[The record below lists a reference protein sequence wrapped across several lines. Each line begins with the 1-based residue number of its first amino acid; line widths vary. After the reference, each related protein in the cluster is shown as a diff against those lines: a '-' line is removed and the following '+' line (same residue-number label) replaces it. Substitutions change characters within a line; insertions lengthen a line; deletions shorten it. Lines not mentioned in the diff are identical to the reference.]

1 MGRVISR
8 ANVAMIRV
16 ADYIARF
23 LEERGVRHVFLVTGG
38 GAMHLNDAFGRCR
51 GMQYVAC
58 HHEQTCAMAAES
70 YHRMTGRV
78 AAVNVTSGP
87 GGTNAL
93 TGVYGAWVDSQ
104 AMFVVS
110 GQVKW
115 ETTIRSSPV
124 PLRQLGDQEIDI
136 VSVVRPVTKY
146 AEMVTDPATIRIHLE
161 KAWHLATSGRPGPV
175 WLDIPMNV
183 QGARVDADSLA
194 AWVPPAAPEGAR
206 PLAGGP
212 LRGRCEALLG
222 RLAKAERPVVM
233 AGGGIR
239 ASGRHDDFIAF
250 VEALGIPVV
259 TGWNAHDVLWDDHP
273 LYAGRPGIIGD
284 RAGNFA
290 VQNADFLLVLGSR
303 VNLRQ
308 VSYNWKAFAR
318 TAFKAMVDVDEGE
331 LRKPT
336 LTIDLPIHAS
346 LQSFFDEMRSLT
358 KPALKPAW
366 RGWLAWCHERRRRY
380 PVVLPEYRTGDG
392 KVNPYVFVEEL
403 FRQLPESQKVVTG
416 DGTACVVTFQAAH
429 LRKGQRLYTNSG
441 CAAMGY
447 DVPAAIGAAV
457 GLGGEPVVCI
467 AGDGSIMLNLQDL
480 QTIRTLGLPIRIF
493 VLNNEGYHSIRQ
505 TQQAYFPDNV
515 VGCGTES
522 RLGFPEWSKV
532 AGAFGFAYRRV
543 ARNAD
548 LAATVGDV
556 LGHAPPVLCE
566 VVLDLRQQ
574 FAPKLAS
581 RRLEDG
587 TMISPPLEDMAPFLD
602 RAELAEN
609 LLIPPWK
616 D

>member
-1 MGRVISR
+1 MP
-8 ANVAMIRV
+8 IRV
-16 ADYIARF
+16 ADYVASF
-23 LEERGVRHVFLVTGG
+23 LVGKGVRHVFLVTGG
-38 GAMHLNDAFGRCR
+38 GAMHLNDAFGRCT
-51 GMQYVAC
+51 GMEYVPC
-58 HHEQTCAMAAES
+58 HNEQTCAMAAES

-78 AAVNVTSGP
+78 AAVNVTTGP

-93 TGVYGAWVDSQ
+93 TGVYGAYVDSQ

-115 ETTIRSSPV
+115 ETTIRSTPV

-146 AEMVTDPATIRIHLE
+146 AEVVSDPRSIRIHLE
-161 KAWHLATSGRPGPV
+161 KAWHLAVSGRPGPV

-183 QGARVDADSLA
+183 QGAMVEPASLPG
-194 AWVPPAAPEGAR
+194 WVPEAGVDGPVPLEGA
-206 PLAGGP
+206 P
-212 LRGRCEALLG
+212 LRERCEALLA

-233 AGGGIR
+233 AGGGVR
-239 ASGRHDDFIAF
+239 ASGRHDDFVAF
-250 VEALGIPVV
+250 VESLGVPVV

-284 RAGNFA
+284 RPGNFT
-290 VQNADFLLVLGSR
+290 VQNSDFLLVLGSR

-308 VSYNWKAFAR
+308 VSYNWRSFAR
-318 TAFKAMVDVDEGE
+318 AAFKAMVDVDEGE

-336 LTIDLPIHAS
+336 LSIDLPVHAS
-346 LQSFFDEMRSLT
+346 LQSFFDVMKGLPR
-358 KPALKPAW
+358 PAVKPAW
-366 RGWLAWCHERRRRY
+366 NDWRAWCQERRRRY
-380 PVVLPEYRTGDG
+380 PVVLPEYRAASG

-403 FRQLPESQKVVTG
+403 FRQLPEGQKVVTG

-429 LRKGQRLYTNSG
+429 LKKGQRLFTNSG

-457 GLGGEPVVCI
+457 GLGGEPVVCL
-467 AGDGSIMLNLQDL
+467 AGDGSIMMNLQDL
-480 QTIRTLGLPIRIF
+480 QTIRTQRLPVRLF

-515 VGCGTES
+515 VGCGLES
-522 RLGFPEWSKV
+522 RLGFPEWAKV
-532 AGAFGFAYRRV
+532 ADTFGFAYRRV
-543 ARNAD
+543 EAHAG
-548 LAATVGDV
+548 LAATIAEV
-556 LGHAPPVLCE
+556 LAQPAPVLCE
-566 VVLDLRQQ
+566 VVLDLAQQ

-587 TMISPPLEDMAPFLD
+587 TMVSPPLEDMAPFLD
-602 RAELAEN
+602 RAELASN

>member
-1 MGRVISR
+1 MS
-8 ANVAMIRV
+8 IRV
-16 ADYIARF
+16 ADYIATF
-23 LEERGVRHVFLVTGG
+23 LAGKGVRHVFLVTGG
-38 GAMHLNDAFGRCR
+38 GAMHLNDAFGRCE
-51 GMQYVAC
+51 GLQYVAC

-70 YHRMTGRV
+70 YQRMTGRV
-78 AAVNVTSGP
+78 AAVNVTTGP

-93 TGVYGAWVDSQ
+93 TGVYGAYVDSQ

-110 GQVKW
+110 GQVKF
-115 ETTIRSSPV
+115 ETTIASTPV

-136 VSVVRPVTKY
+136 ISCVRPVTKY
-146 AEMVTDPATIRIHLE
+146 AEVVTDPKSIRFHLE
-161 KAWHLATSGRPGPV
+161 KAWHLATTGRPGPV

-183 QGARVDADSLA
+183 QGAQIDPATLSPWKPLA
-194 AWVPPAAPEGAR
+194 EPEGPR
-206 PLAGGP
+206 PLTGGP
-212 LRGRCEALLG
+212 LRERCEALLAL
-222 RLAKAERPVVM
+222 LAKAERPVVM
-233 AGGGIR
+233 AGGGVR
-239 ASGRHDDFIAF
+239 ASGRHDDFLAF
-250 VEALGIPVV
+250 VEALGVPVV

-284 RAGNFA
+284 RPGNFT
-290 VQNADFLLVLGSR
+290 VQNSDLLIVLGSR

-318 TAFKAMVDVDEGE
+318 AAYKVMVDVDEGE

-336 LTIDLPIHAS
+336 LSIDLPIHAS
-346 LQSFFDEMRSLT
+346 LQSFFDEMRTLP
-358 KPALKPAW
+358 KPAVRPAW
-366 RGWLAWCHERRRRY
+366 REWLEWCQERRRRY
-380 PVVLPEYRTGDG
+380 PVVLAEYRTAEG

-403 FRQLPESQKVVTG
+403 FRQLPEGQKIVTG

-429 LRKGQRLYTNSG
+429 LKKGQRLYTNSG

-457 GLGGEPVVCI
+457 GLAGEPVVCI
-467 AGDGSIMLNLQDL
+467 AGDGSIMMNLQDL
-480 QTIRTLGLPIRIF
+480 QTIKTLGLPVRLF

-515 VGCGTES
+515 VGCGLES
-522 RLGFPEWSKV
+522 GLGFPDWAKV
-532 AGAFGFAYRRV
+532 ADTFGFGHRRV
-543 ARNAD
+543 ERNSG
-548 LAATVGDV
+548 LAGTIGDV
-556 LGHAPPVLCE
+556 LRHAPPILCE
-566 VVLDLRQQ
+566 VVLDLKQQ

-587 TMISPPLEDMAPFLD
+587 TMVSPPLEDMAPFLD
-602 RAELAEN
+602 RAELASN